1 MFGPLGET
9 SQPKGGVHINEKTF
23 KADISF
29 EAGVYIERDAIDQQT
44 GALDLRKIYL
54 HATPSSEVREL
65 HVTATIS
72 TKEGGRFVGILTAHM
87 GPVKNGQ
94 KRVYAGVS
102 CDAVPLKMI
111 ADPEAKLSARV
122 MVTYLATTEEF
133 AAPVQLYPPPK

>member
-1 MFGPLGET
+1 MCRFPEPAL
-9 SQPKGGVHINEKTF
+9 
-23 KADISF
+23 
-29 EAGVYIERDAIDQQT
+29 AIDQQT

-102 CDAVPLKMI
+102 CDAVPLKI
-111 ADPEAKLSARV
+111 VADPEAKLSARV

-133 AAPVQLYPPPK
+133 AAPVQPYPPPK